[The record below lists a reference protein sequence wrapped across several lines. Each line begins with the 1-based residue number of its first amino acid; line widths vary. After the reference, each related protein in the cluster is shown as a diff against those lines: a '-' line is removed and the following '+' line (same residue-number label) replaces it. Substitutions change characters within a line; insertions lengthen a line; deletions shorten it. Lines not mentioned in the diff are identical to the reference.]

1 MKKIVLMLCLAIA
14 ASTGFAQ
21 GSQNA
26 MEIAKQQKKLR
37 EFNMK
42 VLNQEPTKDAKKQAK
57 KLEKEKWVV
66 PAGERPIA
74 QQLTATQLY
83 GEEYMLDESGN
94 ATKRFIIR
102 SGMSTSGTYNSGY
115 TIARNQAANE
125 IAASLKTQIA
135 AAVQSKM
142 DNNQTSAVDATTAER
157 FNQRAK
163 SVVDACLTNV
173 QQTMVIYRRL
183 PNGNF
188 EVQVSIAFDKNELY
202 ARLKRELVK
211 EMEKEGDELN
221 DLVDGVLKANLQ

>member
-21 GSQNA
+21 SSQNA

-94 ATKRFIIR
+94 ATKRFIN
-102 SGMSTSGTYNSGY
+102 T
-115 TIARNQAANE
+115 
-125 IAASLKTQIA
+125 
-135 AAVQSKM
+135 V
-142 DNNQTSAVDATTAER
+142 
-157 FNQRAK
+157 
-163 SVVDACLTNV
+163 
-173 QQTMVIYRRL
+173 TML
-183 PNGNF
+183 
-188 EVQVSIAFDKNELY
+188 
-202 ARLKRELVK
+202 
-211 EMEKEGDELN
+211 
-221 DLVDGVLKANLQ
+221 